1 MSTIWTLSHSP
12 LQRSRSY
19 GKRTDSGTTSLT
31 WKGNKNQVNT
41 AALDILMQVKYADSL
56 TQHSPMNKTHL
67 FAPLWQNCPLKIR
80 DGVRK
85 KLSQDHIELDKYGPV
100 GKVLVSLNSN
110 KNNGYLTRRPI
121 YIFDHIALNY
131 ARNEKHF
138 KQKLQRKSRH
148 ILCSIFFSPENH
160 AVHDNVEIYCRARQA
175 IYDNMAH
182 AHCTLFTQ
190 LYKHTQNM

>member
-1 MSTIWTLSHSP
+1 MSLLQHTIILHRHNQFFLQSEMSTIWTLSHSP

-85 KLSQDHIELDKYGPV
+85 KPSQDRIELDKYGPV

-110 KNNGYLTRRPI
+110 KNNGYLTWRPI
-121 YIFDHIALNY
+121 YIFLSY
-131 ARNEKHF
+131 RSQLRSEWETFQTKVTEKIKTHF
-138 KQKLQRKSRH
+138 MFNIFFPRKS
-148 ILCSIFFSPENH
+148 
-160 AVHDNVEIYCRARQA
+160 CRSR
-175 IYDNMAH
+175 
-182 AHCTLFTQ
+182 
-190 LYKHTQNM
+190 